1 MLFKTRCFMKMRV
14 VINLSGTEEF
24 WKPSSTSDI
33 CLESGYEMPV
43 LVQACMLY
51 VQVSMFASRFM
62 YLWVCERVWEEAV
75 VR

>member
-14 VINLSGTEEF
+14 VINLSSTEEF
-24 WKPSSTSDI
+24 WKPSSTSDV
-33 CLESGYEMPV
+33 CLESVYEMPV
-43 LVQACMLY
+43 VVHASVH

-62 YLWVCERVWEEAV
+62 YLWVCVRVWEEAV